1 MTINWSRLNAGSL
14 KKIGRTPLVRIGQI
28 LAKLES
34 ANPTGSIKDRIALA
48 MIAGAEQ
55 EGKLRPGDTIIEPT
69 SGNTGI
75 ALAFIAMVKHYHL
88 TVVMPEHMSE
98 ERKTIIRRL
107 GGALVLTPRSL
118 GFPEAVRLARQLA
131 RRPHCFMPNQFAN
144 PHNLKAQEA
153 TGREILAARPET
165 EIDAVVAGVGTGG
178 TLMGIARAIKE
189 RCPKAKV
196 FAVEPAEAP
205 IISQGRRATVNEH
218 QIQGIGDGFIPD
230 LLDLKQVDDCLTVGS
245 QEAIA
250 RARRLQEENG
260 LDVGVSSGA
269 NIAAAERLAKHFRTI
284 VTVLPDGGEKYRSLG
299 L

>member
-1 MTINWSRLNAGSL
+1 MINWSRLNASSL
-14 KKIGRTPLVRIGQI
+14 KRIGGTPLVRIGPI
-28 LAKLES
+28 FAKLES

-48 MIAGAEQ
+48 MITGAEQ
-55 EGKLRPGDTIIEPT
+55 EGKLRPGDTIVEPT

-75 ALAFIAMVKHYHL
+75 ALAFIALVKHYHL

-98 ERKTIIRRL
+98 ERKVIIRRL
-107 GGALVLTPRSL
+107 GGRLVLTPRAL

-144 PHNLKAQEA
+144 PYNPKAQEE
-153 TGREILAARPET
+153 TGREILSAAA

-178 TLMGIARAIKE
+178 TLMGIARVIKE
-189 RCPKAKV
+189 RWPKVKV
-196 FAVEPAEAP
+196 FAVEPIEAP
-205 IISQGRRATVNEH
+205 IISQGHKAEINEH

-230 LLDLKQVDDCLTVGS
+230 LLDLKQIDDCLTVGS

-250 RARRLQEENG
+250 RARRLKEENG

-269 NIAAAERLAKHFRTI
+269 NIAAAERLAKYFRHLVTI
-284 VTVLPDGGEKYRSLG
+284 LPDGGERYRSLG